1 MSVALSLITDTML
14 WILRETWFSTAY
26 PQLLCELFAN
36 SSQQDILSGR
46 VIHPLT
52 KEEAQA
58 WTLHF
63 LNTDMYYNNVKPTTL
78 TTDTTAW
85 ATTIYADTTDYP
97 ATWSLYLGGQ
107 AVDYISITQT
117 TFVLDPLTPIDYP
130 YIAWQQVSICFK
142 LPTNFWQTISC
153 IYNNKFAL
161 PQKSYDTLFNDL
173 NVFKGSNAQ
182 RNNLTS
188 YYEDMYNVAPF
199 YTIKDTTYLII
210 FQLNETDRPIHFRY
224 KKTAPT
230 MTSTWLTPVWS
241 IIDNDVYAQL
251 CISELA
257 VAQLLFYRWE
267 ENRAW
272 QIFNLAISDTRK
284 LYSWYDDIEYESQ
297 NAKSYSVWH
306 GKRNI

>member
-1 MSVALSLITDTML
+1 
-14 WILRETWFSTAY
+14 
-26 PQLLCELFAN
+26 
-36 SSQQDILSGR
+36 
-46 VIHPLT
+46 
-52 KEEAQA
+52 
-58 WTLHF
+58 
-63 LNTDMYYNNVKPTTL
+63 
-78 TTDTTAW
+78 
-85 ATTIYADTTDYP
+85 
-97 ATWSLYLGGQ
+97 
-107 AVDYISITQT
+107 
-117 TFVLDPLTPIDYP
+117 
-130 YIAWQQVSICFK
+130 
-142 LPTNFWQTISC
+142 
-153 IYNNKFAL
+153 
-161 PQKSYDTLFNDL
+161 
-173 NVFKGSNAQ
+173 
-182 RNNLTS
+182 
-188 YYEDMYNVAPF
+188 MYNVAPF